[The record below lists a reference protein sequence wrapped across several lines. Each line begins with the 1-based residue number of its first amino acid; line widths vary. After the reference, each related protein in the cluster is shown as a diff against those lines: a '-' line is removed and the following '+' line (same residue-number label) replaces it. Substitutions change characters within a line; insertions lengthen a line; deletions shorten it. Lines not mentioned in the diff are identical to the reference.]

1 MQTLT
6 TLATIK
12 SALSSW
18 IADCV
23 YIDKYYRFDASYIA
37 QFNQLIGQFED
48 HRIDDNL
55 TPYSPQLKGQDK
67 LVDLLLGIVVNA
79 EITGKNQAIIAQ
91 IFLNKA
97 RELLAQS
104 LL

>member
-12 SALSSW
+12 LAISNWL
-18 IADCV
+18 ADCV
-23 YIDKYYRFDASYIA
+23 YIDKYYRFKASYIA
-37 QFNQLIGQFED
+37 QFTQLIEQFEG
-48 HRIDDNL
+48 HRIDDGL
-55 TPYSPQLKGQDK
+55 TPYAPQLKGQSD

-79 EITGKNQAIIAQ
+79 EITGKQAVIGQ
-91 IFLNKA
+91 IFYNKA
-97 RELLAQS
+97 KGLLTQP